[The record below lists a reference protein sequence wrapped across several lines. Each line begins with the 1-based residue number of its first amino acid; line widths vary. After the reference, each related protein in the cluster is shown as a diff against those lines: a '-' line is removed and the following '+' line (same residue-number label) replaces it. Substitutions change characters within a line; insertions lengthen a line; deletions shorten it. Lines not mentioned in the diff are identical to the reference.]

1 MEKITETP
9 CLSIARPPGSQ
20 SRVDSSTI
28 TYFDQFKRT
37 LYRINEKK
45 EGNDIIIPTHEYI
58 SFSIRFTRY
67 STAVES
73 IVNHVKITKTKMD
86 KGAVNGAPVHEMKL
100 EKYEVFVVI

>member
-1 MEKITETP
+1 M
-9 CLSIARPPGSQ
+9 
-20 SRVDSSTI
+20 
-28 TYFDQFKRT
+28 
-37 LYRINEKK
+37 
-45 EGNDIIIPTHEYI
+45 HEYI

-73 IVNHVKITKTKMD
+73 IVNHVKITKTKMG